1 MIGNR
6 LRIYR
11 RGLSIQQKNVI
22 NSKYM
27 NYFISTNPKIK
38 LLSLLICVLLVNV
51 FASCSKD
58 SKREPVKE
66 DKIITVSIEHEGDI
80 EKYQGFL
87 NVNGTLDSDLKRV
100 NVSGVSWDEE
110 VTEGEISLL
119 TKTLI
124 PVSKKIE
131 IKTDRP
137 VSGIQFGYTAW
148 LIGGNDLVITPLAIT
163 IRYTI
168 DDKIVKTESFIAGKE
183 GSSAETYL
191 GRLEV
196 SDY

>member
-1 MIGNR
+1 MKYI
-6 LRIYR
+6 L
-11 RGLSIQQKNVI
+11 NV
-22 NSKYM
+22 NFKKKWLPLL
-27 NYFISTNPKIK
+27 FCAL
-38 LLSLLICVLLVNV
+38 LLSV

-58 SKREPVKE
+58 NNQKPEKE
-66 DKIITVSIEHEGDI
+66 DKIITISIEHEGDV
-80 EKYQGFL
+80 ENYQGFL
-87 NVNGTLDSDLKRV
+87 NVNGTLNSDLKRV
-100 NVSGVSWDEE
+100 NVSGVTWDEE

-148 LIGGNDLVITPLAIT
+148 LIENNDLGISPLTITVKYAI
-163 IRYTI
+163 
-168 DDKIVKTESFIAGKE
+168 DNKIVKTESFLAGKG
-183 GSSAETYL
+183 GSSTGTYIGQL
-191 GRLEV
+191 NV